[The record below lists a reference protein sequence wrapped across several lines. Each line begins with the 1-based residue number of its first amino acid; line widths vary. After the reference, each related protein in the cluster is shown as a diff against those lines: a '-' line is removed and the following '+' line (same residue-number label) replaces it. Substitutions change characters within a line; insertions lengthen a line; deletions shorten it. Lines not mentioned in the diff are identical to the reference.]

1 MATRIEKSN
10 DLMSTRLRYIEN
22 RTKELEKLLSD
33 QAFERGAS
41 GPGRPANLTDQLP
54 DAGFVPQQSA
64 TDDSQQEIPRYSV
77 PRSDDE
83 EAEAQRRDDRTQRLI
98 RDGRPA
104 GKTRLT
110 RPRMITLGA
119 VVLLVVIIIAK
130 LLFFGSGA
138 SWPASVAAVK
148 ADIAKACQNPDVV
161 SEPGQVN
168 FACGKDTQQ
177 VLWVLS
183 LLTSRDDPKFTSK
196 VTGREG
202 LEPITPSQGGTIAW
216 SLNLHAPY
224 DPMNP
229 IDSVEVAARAIN
241 NIVGGATVVGS
252 NGKTEVEPGLESS
265 SSNCARYTGS
275 PAVISRAGYPS
286 MCALPVTSTSG
297 QAALVTDI
305 YQQWVVGASSVAAQ
319 DAGVLFENSNDPGNS
334 QVQAIL
340 SNPPASG
347 L

>member
-1 MATRIEKSN
+1 MAARIEKKN

-33 QAFERGAS
+33 QAFEHRARQ
-41 GPGRPANLTDQLP
+41 PADAERPADLTAQLP
-54 DAGFVPQQSA
+54 G
-64 TDDSQQEIPRYSV
+64 TDYPTVEAIHGSPEDDPSDSGAPPE
-77 PRSDDE
+77 
-83 EAEAQRRDDRTQRLI
+83 DDRTEKLI
-98 RDGRPA
+98 RDGRSV
-104 GKTRLT
+104 GKGKPRLT
-110 RPRMITLGA
+110 RTRLIAIGVVALG
-119 VVLLVVIIIAK
+119 LLIVVIK
-130 LLFFGSGA
+130 LLFFNGGP
-138 SWPASVAAVK
+138 SWPASVATVK
-148 ADIAKACQNPDVV
+148 TEIAKACQNPDVV

-183 LLTSRDDPKFTSK
+183 LLTSKDNPQFTSAA
-196 VTGREG
+196 TGREG
-202 LEPITPSQGGTIAW
+202 LEPITPAQGGNVAW
-216 SLNLHAPY
+216 SLNLHQPY

-229 IDSVEVAARAIN
+229 TDSLEVAARAIN
-241 NIVGGATVVGS
+241 NIVGGATVVAAS
-252 NGKTEVEPGLESS
+252 GKTEVEPGLESS
-265 SSNCARYTGS
+265 SANCARYTGS
-275 PAVISRAGYPS
+275 PAVITRAGYPS
-286 MCALPVTSTSG
+286 MCALQVNSISG

-340 SNPPASG
+340 NNPPASG